1 MGTSIASSVCSFVA
15 SIYIVLSIAVE
26 RYLAVCRPHQ
36 YREMQGRRNRSLLY
50 ICPVLIFSFVIN
62 IPKWMDIRTIRI
74 PLCYDYSNCFGTKFI
89 YSDDR

>member
-26 RYLAVCRPHQ
+26 RFLAVCRPHQ

-62 IPKWMDIRTIRI
+62 IPKWMDIRTVRI
-74 PLCYDYSNCFGTKFI
+74 PLCYDYSNCFETKFI